1 MVETQEQISQ
11 YFEIRWH
18 GRGGQG
24 AVTGAKSLAECVQG
38 TGRNVVAFP
47 EYGPERRGAPV
58 KAFNRFCDR
67 TIRIH
72 TPVTTPDVVI
82 VIDATLLALPAIKE
96 GAQEHTIFIV
106 NIEKTPD
113 EVRAILG
120 LDNRVVTVAANRI
133 SHSLFKREI
142 PNSTMLGA
150 FAKVAPHIIGVE
162 QLRHEAEHVF
172 SELLGADLVEKNIEA
187 IQQGHDLC
195 RIG

>member
-1 MVETQEQISQ
+1 MVLSIDQITG
-11 YFEIRWH
+11 YFEVRWH

-58 KAFNRFCDR
+58 RAFNRFSDKP
-67 TIRIH
+67 IRIH

-82 VIDATLLALPAIKE
+82 VIDATLLSLPAVKD
-96 GAQEHTIFIV
+96 GVREHTVFLV

-113 EVRAILG
+113 QVRDLLG
-120 LDNRVVTVAANRI
+120 TEHRIVTVAANRI

-150 FAKVAPHIIGVE
+150 FAKVAPHIIGIE
-162 QLRHEAEHVF
+162 QLRKEATHVF
-172 SELLGADLVEKNIEA
+172 SELLGADLVDKNLQA

-195 RIG
+195 HIG

>member
-1 MVETQEQISQ
+1 MVSIKDSISG
-11 YFEIRWH
+11 YFEVRWH

-58 KAFNRFCDR
+58 RAFNRFSD
-67 TIRIH
+67 TYIRIH

-82 VIDATLLALPAIKE
+82 VIDATLLGLPAIRD
-96 GAQEHTIFIV
+96 GAREHTIFLV
-106 NIEKTPD
+106 NIEKSPD
-113 EVRAILG
+113 QVREILG
-120 LDNRVVTVAANRI
+120 LENRVVTVRANRI
-133 SHSLFKREI
+133 SHALFNREI

-162 QLRHEAEHVF
+162 KLREEARHVF
-172 SELLGADLVEKNIEA
+172 SDLLGPDLVERNLEA
-187 IQQGHDLC
+187 IQQGHNLC
-195 RIG
+195 QIG

>member
-1 MVETQEQISQ
+1 MAPLPGVVSE

-58 KAFNRFCDR
+58 RAFNRFSEKP
-67 TIRIH
+67 IRIH

-82 VIDATLLALPAIKE
+82 VIDATLLPLPAIKD
-96 GAQEHTIFIV
+96 GVREHSIFLV
-106 NIEKTPD
+106 NIEKSPD
-113 EVRAILG
+113 QVRDILG
-120 LDNRVVTVAANRI
+120 LENRIVTVAANTI
-133 SHSLFKREI
+133 SHKLFRREI

-150 FAKVAPHIIGVE
+150 FAKVAPHIIGLDPM
-162 QLRHEAEHVF
+162 LREARHVF
-172 SELLGADLVEKNIEA
+172 SELLGADLVDKNLQA
-187 IQQGHDLC
+187 IRQGHDLC
-195 RIG
+195 HVG

>member
-1 MVETQEQISQ
+1 MVRTEAPISG
-11 YFEIRWH
+11 YFEVRWH

-58 KAFNRFCDR
+58 KAFNRFSDKY
-67 TIRIH
+67 IRIH
-72 TPVTTPDVVI
+72 TPVTTPDVII
-82 VIDATLLALPAIKE
+82 VIDATLLPLAAIKD
-96 GAQEHTIFIV
+96 GAREHTLFIV

-120 LDNRVVTVAANRI
+120 LENRVVTVAANRI
-133 SHSLFKREI
+133 SRALFKREI

-150 FAKVAPHIIGVE
+150 FAKVMPHIIGIDKL
-162 QLRHEAEHVF
+162 QHEAKHVL
-172 SELLGADLVEKNIEA
+172 SGLLGADLVERNLQA
-187 IQQGHDLC
+187 VQQGHDLC
-195 RIG
+195 HIG

>member
-1 MVETQEQISQ
+1 MVHTQDKLSG

-67 TIRIH
+67 YIRIH
-72 TPVTTPDVVI
+72 TPVTTPDIVI
-82 VIDATLLALPAIKE
+82 VIDATLLALPAIRE
-96 GAQEHTIFIV
+96 GAMEHTVFLV

-113 EVRAILG
+113 QVREILG
-120 LDNRVVTVAANRI
+120 LDNRVVTVAANSI
-133 SHSLFKREI
+133 SHKLFKREI

-150 FAKVAPHIIGVE
+150 FAKVAPHIIGIE
-162 QLRHEAEHVF
+162 QLRHEAKHVF
-172 SELLGADLVEKNIEA
+172 AELLGPDLVEKNIQA

-195 RIG
+195 HIG

>member
-1 MVETQEQISQ
+1 MPRRKELISG

-58 KAFNRFCDR
+58 KAFNRFSE
-67 TIRIH
+67 TAIRIH
-72 TPVTTPDVVI
+72 TPVTTPDVII
-82 VIDATLLALPAIKE
+82 VIDATLLPLPAIKD
-96 GAQEHTIFIV
+96 GARKHTLFIV

-120 LDNRVVTVAANRI
+120 LENRVVTVAANRI
-133 SHSLFKREI
+133 SRALFKREI

-150 FAKVAPHIIGVE
+150 FAKVMPHIIGID
-162 QLRHEAEHVF
+162 QLRTEAVHV
-172 SELLGADLVEKNIEA
+172 LTGMLGADLVERNLQA
-187 IQQGHDLC
+187 VQQGHDLC
-195 RIG
+195 QVG

>member
-1 MVETQEQISQ
+1 MEK

-58 KAFNRFCDR
+58 KAFNRFSDKY
-67 TIRIH
+67 IRIH

-82 VIDATLLALPAIKE
+82 VIDATLLALPAIRE
-96 GAQEHTIFIV
+96 GAMAHTVFLV
-106 NIEKTPD
+106 NIEKTSD
-113 EVRAILG
+113 QVRDILG
-120 LDNRVVTVAANRI
+120 LENRVVTVAANRI
-133 SHSLFKREI
+133 SRQLFKREI

-150 FAKVAPHIIGVE
+150 FAKVAPHIIGLE
-162 QLRHEAEHVF
+162 PLKHEAKHVF
-172 SELLGADLVEKNIEA
+172 SELLGSELVDKNLQA
-187 IQQGHDLC
+187 IQQGYDLC
-195 RIG
+195 HIG

>member
-1 MVETQEQISQ
+1 MVSSQEQISG
-11 YFEIRWH
+11 YYEIRWH

-58 KAFNRFCDR
+58 KAFNRFSENA
-67 TIRIH
+67 IRIH
-72 TPVTTPDVVI
+72 TPVTTPDVVL
-82 VIDATLLALPAIKE
+82 VIDATLLHLPAIRE
-96 GAQEHTIFIV
+96 GAEEHTIFIV

-113 EVRAILG
+113 QVRAILG
-120 LDNRVVTVAANRI
+120 LENHVVTVAANRI
-133 SHSLFKREI
+133 SRELFKREI

-162 QLRHEAEHVF
+162 KLKLEAVHVI
-172 SELLGADLVEKNIEA
+172 SGLLGPDLVEKNLQA
-187 IQQGHDLC
+187 VQQGHDLC
-195 RIG
+195 QIG

>member
-1 MVETQEQISQ
+1 MSK

-38 TGRNVVAFP
+38 TGKTVVAFP

-58 KAFNRFCDR
+58 KAFNRFCDQH
-67 TIRIH
+67 IRIH

-82 VIDATLLALPAIKE
+82 VIDASLLTLPAISE
-96 GAQEHTIFIV
+96 GVMEHTIFLV
-106 NIEKTPD
+106 NIEKTSD
-113 EVRAILG
+113 EVRQILK
-120 LDNRVVTVAANRI
+120 LDNRVVTVAANQI
-133 SHSLFKREI
+133 SHKLFRREI

-150 FAKVAPHIIGVE
+150 FAKIAPQIIGLE
-162 QLRHEAEHVF
+162 QLKREADHVF
-172 SELLGADLVEKNIEA
+172 SELLGADLVEKNLQA

-195 RIG
+195 HVG

>member
-1 MVETQEQISQ
+1 MPRNKEHISG

-58 KAFNRFCDR
+58 KAFNRFSESV
-67 TIRIH
+67 IRIH

-82 VIDATLLALPAIKE
+82 VIDATLLPLPAIRD
-96 GAQEHTIFIV
+96 GARKHTLFIV

-113 EVRAILG
+113 QVRAILG
-120 LDNRVVTVAANRI
+120 LENRVVTVAANRI
-133 SHSLFKREI
+133 SYALFKREI

-150 FAKVAPHIIGVE
+150 FAKVMPHIIGID
-162 QLRHEAEHVF
+162 QLRTEAVHV
-172 SELLGADLVEKNIEA
+172 LTGMLGADLVERNLQA
-187 IQQGHDLC
+187 VQQGHDLC
-195 RIG
+195 QIG

>member
-1 MVETQEQISQ
+1 MVRPKEHISG

-58 KAFNRFCDR
+58 KAFNRFCEKA
-67 TIRIH
+67 IRIH

-82 VIDATLLALPAIKE
+82 VIDATLLPLPAIKD
-96 GAQEHTIFIV
+96 GARKHTLFIV

-133 SHSLFKREI
+133 SHALFKRDI

-150 FAKVAPHIIGVE
+150 FAKVAPHIIGIE
-162 QLRHEAEHVF
+162 QLQQEAKHV
-172 SELLGADLVEKNIEA
+172 LTGMLGADLVERNLQA
-187 IQQGHDLC
+187 VQQGHDLC
-195 RIG
+195 QIG